1 MAEETKAEAQE
12 PRAKSQSPT
21 QQPSAAGPLSSKSPS
36 KSPQGATLP
45 PEPTG
50 HLEAEEEGA
59 ISDEGSDLGAD
70 DVQSSTASLS
80 STIYKFREENG
91 RTYHAHKD
99 GAYVAPN
106 DQLEQERLD
115 FQHALCLLT
124 FDNRLYFAPLD
135 QQPLRRVL
143 DVGTG
148 TGCWA
153 IDFADDHPSATVV
166 GIDLSPIQPSLVP
179 PNVEFQVD
187 DLEDDWTFSE
197 PFDYIYT
204 RFMTVSFANWPRFFE
219 QSMQHTTP
227 GGWLEVVDILPPIS
241 DDGTM
246 SPDTALYKW
255 SNYLLEGTEK
265 IGRPFGGT
273 AKYKEQMQEAG
284 YQNVVQHVYKW
295 PQNRWP
301 KDPKYKE
308 LGKSMTQHQCTWT
321 LENISSGLDAISSA
335 LFTRVL
341 GWTKPE
347 LDVFLVQVRKDI
359 KNPAIHA
366 YWPIYVIYGQK
377 PK

>member
-1 MAEETKAEAQE
+1 R
-12 PRAKSQSPT
+12 RA
-21 QQPSAAGPLSSKSPS
+21 
-36 KSPQGATLP
+36 
-45 PEPTG
+45 
-50 HLEAEEEGA
+50 
-59 ISDEGSDLGAD
+59 
-70 DVQSSTASLS
+70 
-80 STIYKFREENG
+80 
-91 RTYHAHKD
+91 
-99 GAYVAPN
+99 
-106 DQLEQERLD
+106 
-115 FQHALCLLT
+115 
-124 FDNRLYFAPLD
+124 
-135 QQPLRRVL
+135 L

-153 IDFADDHPSATVV
+153 IDFADDHPSATVI

-219 QSMQHTTP
+219 QSMEHMSP

-255 SNYLLEGTEK
+255 SNYLLESTEK

-273 AKYKEQMQEAG
+273 AKYKDQMQEAG

-308 LGKSMTQHQCTWT
+308 LGTWT
-321 LENISSGLDAISSA
+321 LENISSGLDAISNA
-335 LFTRVL
+335 LFTRIL

-377 PK
+377 PN

>member
-1 MAEETKAEAQE
+1 MAESTPPTK
-12 PRAKSQSPT
+12 T
-21 QQPSAAGPLSSKSPS
+21 PS
-36 KSPQGATLP
+36 KTPSPRRSPHEQSVP
-45 PEPTG
+45 PEPAG
-50 HLEAEEEGA
+50 QL
-59 ISDEGSDLGAD
+59 DVDDDNVAD
-70 DVQSSTASLS
+70 DDSALGDSDTESSTASIA

-99 GAYVAPN
+99 GAYIGPN
-106 DQLEQERLD
+106 DNLEQERLD

-124 FDNRLYFAPLD
+124 FDNQLVFAPIGRD
-135 QQPLRRVL
+135 DSPPLRRVL

-153 IDFADDHPSATVV
+153 IDFADEHPEATVI
-166 GIDLSPIQPSLVP
+166 GIDLSPIQPSVVP

-187 DLEDDWTFSE
+187 DLEDEWTFTE

-204 RFMTVSFANWPRFFE
+204 RFMTVSFANWPRFFD
-219 QSMQHTTP
+219 QSLTHLTP
-227 GGWLEVVDILPPIS
+227 GGWIEVTDILPPIS

-255 SNYLLEGTEK
+255 SNLLLESTEK

-273 AKYKEQMQEAG
+273 ALYKSQLEAAG
-284 YQNVVQHVYKW
+284 FDNVTQRVYKW

-301 KDPKYKE
+301 KDPKFKE
-308 LGKSMTQHQCTWT
+308 LGAWT
-321 LENISSGLDAISSA
+321 LHNIDTALEAISNA

-366 YWPIYVIYGQK
+366 YWPIYVFCGQK